1 MKRSILF
8 SLLVCLAVS
17 SVAAEDTQHE
27 TFTYGTHITFD
38 EGCNLAEQSLK
49 RRIVAQQC
57 GSLMTGGAMRAL
69 GETADVLYRLHFETT
84 GGRVTSYKPVDRQ
97 HGEGLSCTV
106 SAILEVQCD
115 QGRRDP
121 AFLPAA
127 ESIVKL
133 NETVFRAGEKMAI
146 SVRMPDDLQ
155 GQAHLNVVVLMP
167 YEDADHRVARLYPND
182 HEAAKPLSAGS
193 VQRIPGGDHYDMA
206 LDLPKG
212 RKSAE
217 EALMFIFS
225 RRPVSLPAVMS
236 IEQLH
241 GILAE
246 MPLGDRREF
255 VMNYRIEARAG
266 R

>member
-1 MKRSILF
+1 MKTLHLF
-8 SLLVCLAVS
+8 SLLAGLFVS
-17 SVAAEDTQHE
+17 SVAAEGVQHE
-27 TFTYGTHITFD
+27 TFAYGEHRAF
-38 EGCNLAEQSLK
+38 EKGCELAEEALK
-49 RRIVAQQC
+49 RRVVAQEC

-69 GETADVLYRLHFETT
+69 GETADILYRLHFETT
-84 GGRVTSYKPVDRQ
+84 GGRVTAYEFIDSKN
-97 HGEGLSCTV
+97 EGFSCTV
-106 SAILEVQCD
+106 RAKLTVQCD
-115 QGRRDP
+115 KGQRDP

-127 ESIVKL
+127 ETLVKL
-133 NETVFRAGEKMAI
+133 NETVFRAGEHMKI
-146 SVRMPDDLQ
+146 SVRIPDDIP
-155 GQAHLNVVVLMP
+155 GQVHLNVVVLMP
-167 YEDADHRVARLYPND
+167 YEDAAHRVARLYPNE
-182 HEAAKPLSAGS
+182 HETAKPFSAGN
-193 VQRIPGGDHYDMA
+193 VRRIPGDDHYNMT

-246 MPLGDRREF
+246 IPLGDRREW
-255 VMNYRIEARAG
+255 VTTYRIEARAE